1 MKNITVLS
9 VFMLFLSCN
18 PKNQSQKDINPIVL
32 TKIKEHIK
40 YIQEEINKEQQVKM
54 LICVHEKVFRD
65 TSFVT
70 IEYVNQRYFLD
81 ATLKEFRPAWQIM
94 SDSLAI
100 VGFEN
105 KFIIVQNTKKDSL
118 NLSDFIPTGNEDKI
132 MLREYYSIE
141 LIFVK
146 GKFIKLR
153 ASDLQYN
160 PFWKAFEYHNPPP
173 VKVF

>member
-1 MKNITVLS
+1 MKKITALS
-9 VFMLFLSCN
+9 LFILLLSCN

-32 TKIKEHIK
+32 TQIREHLK
-40 YIQEEINKEQQVKM
+40 YIEEEVYNKGQVKM

-70 IEYVNQRYFLD
+70 IEYVDKRYFLD
-81 ATLKEFRPAWQIM
+81 AILKEFRPAWQIM

-105 KFIIVQNTKKDSL
+105 KFVVVQNAKKDSL
-118 NLSDFIPTGNEDKI
+118 NLSDFIPIENEEKF
-132 MLREYYSIE
+132 LSNEYYPIE

-146 GKFIKLR
+146 GKFIKMR

-160 PFWKAFEYHNPPP
+160 PFWQAFEYHNPPP
-173 VKVF
+173 KKVF